1 MKKLEMVVMK
11 IASIHV
17 HNTPVCELLSA
28 LLLKFGQ
35 CFFFQFIQSCLVLAI
50 QILP

>member
-11 IASIHV
+11 IASIPV

-35 CFFFQFIQSCLVLAI
+35 CFFFSSLRVV
-50 QILP
+50 